1 MEGQKVALHICF
13 SSAMIVKYLVS
24 RVKWSDP
31 FAGTCQDTFAMSED
45 GQKLTQITEMVMD
58 TGEICN
64 YR

>member
-1 MEGQKVALHICF
+1 M
-13 SSAMIVKYLVS
+13 S
-24 RVKWSDP
+24 RVKWADP
-31 FAGTCQDTFAMSED
+31 FGGTCQDTFAMSED